1 MVVLLE
7 NNYNNVCPHS
17 ALQGKLPVK
26 WLAIESL
33 SHKIFNTSTDIWS
46 FGIFMWELFSMA
58 QVPYADVPTEK
69 MLVRLQEGHRLL
81 RPKYATQSLY
91 DVMRECWCV
100 EPGHRPR
107 FDTLARRLGE
117 MLPADVRQE
126 FIDMNDQY
134 MQVNIEEGRG
144 EGDYLSALL
153 PPEVSAPSV
162 PAVRRPTT
170 LATVEDGDQSPG
182 AEEIP
187 MLPQLYNADS
197 VRGHSPLARSD
208 TDTDLDNKE
217 WRQQAAVPPSTS
229 PRRVPPQNTYVN
241 LPTTS
246 PPPVPAPWHGN
257 GGGSGGADAISNPGY
272 VMMNQ
277 R

>member
-1 MVVLLE
+1 
-7 NNYNNVCPHS
+7 
-17 ALQGKLPVK
+17 
-26 WLAIESL
+26 
-33 SHKIFNTSTDIWS
+33 
-46 FGIFMWELFSMA
+46 MA
-58 QVPYADVPTEK
+58 QVPYADVPIEK

-81 RPKYATQSLY
+81 RPKYATQALY
-91 DVMRECWCV
+91 EVMRECWCV

-126 FIDMNDQY
+126 FVDMNDQY

-153 PPEVSAPSV
+153 PPEVAAPSV
-162 PAVRRPTT
+162 PAAAVRPNT
-170 LATVEDGDQSPG
+170 LATVEYGDQSPS
-182 AEEIP
+182 AEAIP
-187 MLPQLYNADS
+187 MLPQYSGVGRSADFA
-197 VRGHSPLARSD
+197 RGHSPLARSD
-208 TDTDLDNKE
+208 TDTDLDKE
-217 WRQQAAVPPSTS
+217 WRQQAALSNIS

-241 LPTTS
+241 LPTS
-246 PPPVPAPWHGN
+246 PPLPSSAPAPWHGN
-257 GGGSGGADAISNPGY
+257 GGGNGHGADAISNPGY